1 MQEKKKE
8 KRRLQE
14 QMRRKKNDEKRQ
26 KSAAKEQEKTKEKEQ
41 TTPADLT
48 VSPNKV
54 KLSEIPLTECFFY
67 DYRLKIVWNLQYFI
81 TD

>member
-1 MQEKKKE
+1 
-8 KRRLQE
+8 
-14 QMRRKKNDEKRQ
+14 MRRKKNDEKRQ

-41 TTPADLT
+41 STPADLT

-54 KLSEIPLTECFFY
+54 KLSEISLTECFFM
-67 DYRLKIVWNLQYFI
+67 I